1 MKMKKLFNIKL
12 KLKLYAITLIASL
25 MLVTSCNDVLNE
37 QVVDFYNADNFFNTV
52 GQSNTA
58 ITAIY
63 AGLQNNIGSQT
74 FLSSFTTMSDEARGN
89 SWANVNVFH
98 TFQFDSFNSTVASIY
113 KNLYSGVGNCN
124 FVISGLKK
132 EVMGNQYEAYLAEA
146 KFVRAYYYLNL
157 VRIFGPVVISKSLPN
172 DPFVTEGP
180 RDSVYKVIDFILE
193 DLTYASAYLPKTSI
207 YGHPD
212 KWTAMA
218 MKARVHLWLASCVDN
233 KVVYYEN
240 PPVGGNDYTPATHYA
255 LVKQLCQTVKD
266 SSGYALYSDYE
277 KLWLTDSKQ
286 AESGTGKKE
295 HMFAINFNYT
305 GNPNEGN
312 PWTGMCMIW
321 NNLKPAWKVTSDGA
335 KILLGTGYSSLIPQP
350 KFWLK
355 YEGASTTTSTN
366 YKTQAVGSRGD
377 TRRFKGYTIEA
388 IVSDINGQV
397 IVAGTSA
404 AIFDTSQSSMF
415 IFSKYAGQGTSG
427 TSTAGD
433 AQIPVMRYA
442 DVLLML
448 AEASNW
454 LDDMNTAKVNLNLV
468 RSRAYE
474 GASGAFPRLG
484 YLEVDSKAGLADAI
498 MEERCKELV
507 AEVSRWFDLVRTKSI
522 KKLEGYP
529 TIPGTNNYY
538 VVPTLTDKNYF
549 FPIPANALLSN
560 PKIEQS
566 DLWK

>member
-1 MKMKKLFNIKL
+1 MKNLFNIKY
-12 KLKLYAITLIASL
+12 KLKLSTFTLIGCL
-25 MLVTSCNDVLNE
+25 MLVTSCNDVLDE
-37 QVVDFYNADNFFNTV
+37 QVIDFYNANNFFNTV
-52 GQSNTA
+52 SQSNTA

-63 AGLQNNIGSQT
+63 AGLQNNIGNQT

-89 SWANVNVFH
+89 SWTNTNIFH
-98 TFQFDSFNSTVASIY
+98 AFQFDAFHPTIASIY

-132 EVMGNQYEAYLAEA
+132 DVMGNQYEAYIAEA
-146 KFVRAYYYLNL
+146 KFIRAYYYLNL
-157 VRIFGPVVISKSLPN
+157 VRIFGPVVISKTLPN
-172 DPFVTEGP
+172 DPLVTEGP
-180 RDSVYKVIDFILE
+180 RESVYKVIDFIIE
-193 DLTYASAYLPKTSI
+193 DLTYAAANLPKSSV

-233 KVVYYEN
+233 KVPYYEN
-240 PPVGGNDYTPATHYA
+240 LPVAGDDYTPAIHYG

-277 KLWLTDSKQ
+277 KLWLIDSKQ
-286 AESGTGKKE
+286 TESGTGKKE
-295 HMFAINFNYT
+295 HMFAINFNFS

-321 NNLKPAWKVTSDGA
+321 NNLKPAWKLTSDGA
-335 KILLGTGYSSLIPQP
+335 KILLGTGYSVLIPQP
-350 KFWLK
+350 KYWLK
-355 YEGASTTTSTN
+355 YEGASTTASTN
-366 YKTQAVGSRGD
+366 YKTQAIGSRGD
-377 TRRFKGYTIEA
+377 TRRFKGFAIEA
-388 IVSDINGQV
+388 ILNDINGTV

-415 IFSKYAGQGTSG
+415 IFSKYAGQGNSG
-427 TSTAGD
+427 TSVAGD
-433 AQIPVMRYA
+433 AQIPVLRYA

-448 AEASNW
+448 AEATNW
-454 LDDMNTAKVNLNLV
+454 LGDINTAKDNLNLV

-474 GASGAFPRLG
+474 GASGAFPRIG
-484 YLEVDSKAGLADAI
+484 FQEVDSKAGLADAI
-498 MEERCKELV
+498 MEERSKELV
-507 AEVSRWFDLVRTKSI
+507 AELSRWFDLVRTKSI

-529 TIPGTNNYY
+529 TIPGPNNYY

-566 DLWK
+566 ELWK

>member
-1 MKMKKLFNIKL
+1 MKKLFNIKY
-12 KLKLYAITLIASL
+12 KLKLYTITLIGCL
-25 MLVTSCNDVLNE
+25 MLVTSCNDMLNE
-37 QVVDFYNADNFFNTV
+37 QVIDFYNADNYFNTV

-63 AGLQNNIGSQT
+63 AGLQNNIGRSA

-89 SWANVNVFH
+89 SWANTNVFH
-98 TFQFDSFNSTVASIY
+98 TFQFDSYNPTVAAIY
-113 KNLYSGVGNCN
+113 KDLYSGIGNCN

-132 EVMGNQYEAYLAEA
+132 EVMGNQYEAYIAEA

-157 VRIFGPVVISKSLPN
+157 VRIYGPVVIVKTLPN
-172 DPFVTEGP
+172 NPFVTEGP
-180 RDSVYKVIDFILE
+180 RDSVFHVIDFILE
-193 DLTYASAYLPKTSI
+193 DLTYACANLPKSSI

-233 KVVYYEN
+233 KVLYYEN
-240 PPVGGNDYTPATHYA
+240 PPVGGNDYTPATHYG

-266 SSGYALYSDYE
+266 SSGYALYNDYE
-277 KLWLTDSKQ
+277 KLWLIDSKQ
-286 AESGTGKKE
+286 AESGTGKRE
-295 HMFAINFNYT
+295 HMFAINFNYS

-312 PWTGMCMIW
+312 PWTGQCMIW
-321 NNLKPAWKVTSDGA
+321 NSLRPAWKVTSDGA
-335 KILLGTGYSSLIPQP
+335 KILLGTGYSVLIPQP
-350 KFWLK
+350 TFWLK
-355 YEGASTTTSTN
+355 YEGASKTASTN
-366 YKTQAVGSRGD
+366 YKTQAIGSRGD
-377 TRRFKGYTIEA
+377 TRRFKGYAIEA
-388 IVSDINGQV
+388 ILNVINGTV
-397 IVAGTSA
+397 IVAGTSSA
-404 AIFDTSQSSMF
+404 PFDTDNSSMF

-427 TSTAGD
+427 TSVNGD

-454 LDDMNTAKVNLNLV
+454 LGDPNTAKDNLNLV

-474 GASGAFPRLG
+474 GTSGTFPRLG

-498 MEERCKELV
+498 MEERSKEFV
-507 AEVSRWFDLVRTKSI
+507 AELSCWFDLVRTKSI

-529 TIPGTNNYY
+529 TISGPANYY

-566 DLWK
+566 DVWK